1 MLGRGRI
8 APLSILKDME
18 GAVQRG
24 TEWEALMGASEWV
37 EPGQKIP
44 AVVILENMPER
55 WTQPMEPDA
64 GLL

>member
-18 GAVQRG
+18 GAIQRG
-24 TEWEALMGASEWV
+24 AEREALMGAPGWV
-37 EPGQKIP
+37 EAGQKIP

-55 WTQPMEPDA
+55 WTQPMEPDP